1 MSMVT
6 ASLILG
12 GVGAAST
19 ALGGFM
25 SLNAANNAKRDAA
38 AQQAAIDKIL
48 SNRGEVPDFGAGLT
62 NPYSNMQVATGAAEM
77 QYESADMSLA
87 NTLDALRSSGGGAGV
102 ATALAQQAM
111 ASRGQI
117 SATIEQQEAA
127 NQRMRAEGQAN
138 LERMQAQ
145 AKQNQ
150 FQFQE
155 NRINADLDRASNLQ
169 DRYLAE
175 QNAYKGQAL
184 GSLSSFGG
192 SLVEASAGFAM
203 KP

>member
-1 MSMVT
+1 
-6 ASLILG
+6 
-12 GVGAAST
+12 
-19 ALGGFM
+19 
-25 SLNAANNAKRDAA
+25 
-38 AQQAAIDKIL
+38 
-48 SNRGEVPDFGAGLT
+48 
-62 NPYSNMQVATGAAEM
+62 
-77 QYESADMSLA
+77 
-87 NTLDALRSSGGGAGV
+87 
-102 ATALAQQAM
+102 
-111 ASRGQI
+111 
-117 SATIEQQEAA
+117 
-127 NQRMRAEGQAN
+127 
-138 LERMQAQ
+138 MQAQ

-192 SLVEASAGFAM
+192 SLMEVGAGFAM

>member
-6 ASLILG
+6 ASLIIG
-12 GVGAAST
+12 GVGATST

-127 NQRMRAEGQAN
+127 NQKMRAEGQAN

-192 SLVEASAGFAM
+192 GLMEVGAGFAM
-203 KP
+203 RE

>member
-19 ALGGFM
+19 AVSGFM

-62 NPYSNMQVATGAAEM
+62 NPYSNLQVATGAAEM

-145 AKQNQ
+145 ARQNQ

-155 NRINADLDRASNLQ
+155 NRTNADLNRASNLK
-169 DRYLAE
+169 DRYLTE
-175 QNAYKGQAL
+175 QNAYRGQAL
-184 GSLSSFGG
+184 GSFSSFGG
-192 SLVEASAGFAM
+192 GLMELGAGFAT
-203 KP
+203 K

>member
-19 ALGGFM
+19 AVGGFM
-25 SLNAANNAKRDAA
+25 SLNAAKNAKKDAA

-48 SNRGEVPDFGAGLT
+48 ANRGDVPDFGAGLT
-62 NPYSNMQVATGAAEM
+62 NPYANLQVATGAAEM

-102 ATALAQQAM
+102 ATALAQQAL

-192 SLVEASAGFAM
+192 SLMEVGAGFAM